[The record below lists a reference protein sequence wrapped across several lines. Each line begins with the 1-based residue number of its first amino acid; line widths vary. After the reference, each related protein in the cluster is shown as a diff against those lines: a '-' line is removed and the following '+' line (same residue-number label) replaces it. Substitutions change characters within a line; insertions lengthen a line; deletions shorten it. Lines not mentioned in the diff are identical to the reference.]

1 MSPANN
7 SGSRPSG
14 RGGSSSRSSS
24 PRSSSGRPS
33 SGRPSSGRPSSG
45 GSRGGSS
52 SSRPGSSRPSG
63 SYRDGA
69 SSGGRT
75 ASGRDSS
82 DRSSYS
88 GRPSTS
94 HGDSSR
100 PSSRPSS
107 DRGERSYGSRDSR
120 PSSRPSSD
128 RGERS
133 YGSRDSRPSSDRS
146 DRPSRS
152 YGDRPERRDDR
163 RPSSDRPAG
172 RSYGDRDSRPSSRP
186 SSDRGE
192 RSYGSRDSRPSSR
205 PSSDRGERSY
215 GSRDSRTSSDR
226 PSRSYGD
233 RPERRDDRRPS
244 SDRPAG
250 RSYGDRDSRPSSR
263 PSSDRPR
270 SSTEGRSTDRRDDRG
285 YGSRDSRPSTD
296 KPRRSNPFGGDRPK
310 ASDDRRP
317 STGRPAGRSYGSRDD
332 RPSRDDRGG
341 SRYSER
347 GGRPDRAGGRFADD
361 REERPRGRVGE
372 KRVNVQDPIIP
383 DHVTGEELPRA
394 VRNELRTLPEG
405 LALRVARHLAASV
418 EAATVNPEISWQH
431 AKAALSKASRVG
443 IIREAAAEAAYNAGH
458 YAEALIEFRAARRMR
473 GIKEY
478 WPLMADCER
487 ACGRPMKAIEMAGDP
502 LVKNL
507 DHASRVEMRI
517 VAAGARMDMGN
528 LDAALA
534 TLQCPDLTVT
544 SVEPWSARIRY
555 AYADVLEQM
564 DRREE
569 ALEWFH
575 RAAAVDADML
585 TDSDQRIRKLE
596 GKSSDSDNDDE
607 YGYEDLEDF
616 DYSGEFGDQ
625 EDSGDNDEA
634 IKE

>member
-1 MSPANN
+1 MSSDNY
-7 SGSRPSG
+7 SGSRPSS

-45 GSRGGSS
+45 GSRGASASGRSTQGRSS
-52 SSRPGSSRPSG
+52 DRRDGTGTNSRPGSSRPSG

-94 HGDSSR
+94 RGDSSR

-107 DRGERSYGSRDSR
+107 DRGD
-120 PSSRPSSD
+120 
-128 RGERS
+128 RS
-133 YGSRDSRPSSDRS
+133 YGSRDSRPSSDR
-146 DRPSRS
+146 PAGRS

-215 GSRDSRTSSDR
+215 GSRDSRPSSDR

-233 RPERRDDRRPS
+233 RPERRDDRRPT

-263 PSSDRPR
+263 PSSDRSDRPA
-270 SSTEGRSTDRRDDRG
+270 GRS
-285 YGSRDSRPSTD
+285 YGDRDSRPSSRPTSD
-296 KPRRSNPFGGDRPK
+296 RPRRDNPFGGDRPK
-310 ASDDRRP
+310 ASDDR
-317 STGRPAGRSYGSRDD
+317 RPAGRSYGSRDD

-383 DHVTGEELPRA
+383 DHITGEELPRA

-458 YAEALIEFRAARRMR
+458 FAEALIEFRAARRMR

-596 GKSSDSDNDDE
+596 GKASDSDNDDE

>member
-1 MSPANN
+1 
-7 SGSRPSG
+7 
-14 RGGSSSRSSS
+14 
-24 PRSSSGRPS
+24 
-33 SGRPSSGRPSSG
+33 
-45 GSRGGSS
+45 
-52 SSRPGSSRPSG
+52 
-63 SYRDGA
+63 
-69 SSGGRT
+69 
-75 ASGRDSS
+75 
-82 DRSSYS
+82 
-88 GRPSTS
+88 
-94 HGDSSR
+94 
-100 PSSRPSS
+100 
-107 DRGERSYGSRDSR
+107 
-120 PSSRPSSD
+120 
-128 RGERS
+128 
-133 YGSRDSRPSSDRS
+133 
-146 DRPSRS
+146 
-152 YGDRPERRDDR
+152 
-163 RPSSDRPAG
+163 
-172 RSYGDRDSRPSSRP
+172 
-186 SSDRGE
+186 
-192 RSYGSRDSRPSSR
+192 
-205 PSSDRGERSY
+205 
-215 GSRDSRTSSDR
+215 
-226 PSRSYGD
+226 
-233 RPERRDDRRPS
+233 
-244 SDRPAG
+244 
-250 RSYGDRDSRPSSR
+250 
-263 PSSDRPR
+263 
-270 SSTEGRSTDRRDDRG
+270 
-285 YGSRDSRPSTD
+285 
-296 KPRRSNPFGGDRPK
+296 
-310 ASDDRRP
+310 
-317 STGRPAGRSYGSRDD
+317 
-332 RPSRDDRGG
+332 
-341 SRYSER
+341 
-347 GGRPDRAGGRFADD
+347 
-361 REERPRGRVGE
+361 
-372 KRVNVQDPIIP
+372 
-383 DHVTGEELPRA
+383 
-394 VRNELRTLPEG
+394 
-405 LALRVARHLAASV
+405 
-418 EAATVNPEISWQH
+418 VNPEISWQH

-528 LDAALA
+528 LAAALA

>member
-7 SGSRPSG
+7 SGSRPSS
-14 RGGSSSRSSS
+14 RGGGSSRSSS
-24 PRSSSGRPS
+24 SRSS

-45 GSRGGSS
+45 GSRGASASGRPSS
-52 SSRPGSSRPSG
+52 GGSRPGSSRPSG

-69 SSGGRT
+69 STGGRT

-88 GRPSTS
+88 GSSTEGRS
-94 HGDSSR
+94 SDRRNGSSNTSRGDSSR

-107 DRGERSYGSRDSR
+107 DRGERSTQGRSSDRRDARTPTGRSDERRSFGSRDLR
-120 PSSRPSSD
+120 P
-128 RGERS
+128 
-133 YGSRDSRPSSDRS
+133 
-146 DRPSRS
+146 
-152 YGDRPERRDDR
+152 
-163 RPSSDRPAG
+163 
-172 RSYGDRDSRPSSRP
+172 
-186 SSDRGE
+186 
-192 RSYGSRDSRPSSR
+192 
-205 PSSDRGERSY
+205 
-215 GSRDSRTSSDR
+215 SSDR

-250 RSYGDRDSRPSSR
+250 RSYGDRDSRPSSDRPSRSYGDRDSRPSSR
-263 PSSDRPR
+263 PSSDRPA
-270 SSTEGRSTDRRDDRG
+270 GRSYSDRDSRPSSRPSSDRPSRS
-285 YGSRDSRPSTD
+285 YGDRDSRPSTD
-296 KPRRSNPFGGDRPK
+296 KPRRSNPYGGDRPR
-310 ASDDRRP
+310 ASDDRNARP
-317 STGRPAGRSYGSRDD
+317 S
-332 RPSRDDRGG
+332 

-383 DHVTGEELPRA
+383 DHITGEELPRA

>member
-1 MSPANN
+1 
-7 SGSRPSG
+7 
-14 RGGSSSRSSS
+14 
-24 PRSSSGRPS
+24 
-33 SGRPSSGRPSSG
+33 
-45 GSRGGSS
+45 
-52 SSRPGSSRPSG
+52 
-63 SYRDGA
+63 
-69 SSGGRT
+69 
-75 ASGRDSS
+75 
-82 DRSSYS
+82 
-88 GRPSTS
+88 
-94 HGDSSR
+94 
-100 PSSRPSS
+100 
-107 DRGERSYGSRDSR
+107 
-120 PSSRPSSD
+120 
-128 RGERS
+128 
-133 YGSRDSRPSSDRS
+133 
-146 DRPSRS
+146 
-152 YGDRPERRDDR
+152 
-163 RPSSDRPAG
+163 
-172 RSYGDRDSRPSSRP
+172 
-186 SSDRGE
+186 
-192 RSYGSRDSRPSSR
+192 
-205 PSSDRGERSY
+205 
-215 GSRDSRTSSDR
+215 
-226 PSRSYGD
+226 
-233 RPERRDDRRPS
+233 
-244 SDRPAG
+244 
-250 RSYGDRDSRPSSR
+250 
-263 PSSDRPR
+263 
-270 SSTEGRSTDRRDDRG
+270 
-285 YGSRDSRPSTD
+285 
-296 KPRRSNPFGGDRPK
+296 
-310 ASDDRRP
+310 
-317 STGRPAGRSYGSRDD
+317 
-332 RPSRDDRGG
+332 
-341 SRYSER
+341 
-347 GGRPDRAGGRFADD
+347 
-361 REERPRGRVGE
+361 
-372 KRVNVQDPIIP
+372 
-383 DHVTGEELPRA
+383 
-394 VRNELRTLPEG
+394 LPEG

-458 YAEALIEFRAARRMR
+458 FAEALIEFRAARRMR

-585 TDSDQRIRKLE
+585 TDADKRVRKLE

>member
-7 SGSRPSG
+7 SGSRPS
-14 RGGSSSRSSS
+14 
-24 PRSSSGRPS
+24 
-33 SGRPSSGRPSSG
+33 
-45 GSRGGSS
+45 SRGGSS
-52 SSRPGSSRPSG
+52 MQGRSSDRRNSPSKSSSRPSSSRPSSSTSRPGSSRPGSSRPGSSRPSG

-88 GRPSTS
+88 GSSTGGRS
-94 HGDSSR
+94 SDRRNGSSNTSRGDSSR
-100 PSSRPSS
+100 STQGRSS
-107 DRGERSYGSRDSR
+107 DRRDARTPTGRSDERRSFGSRDSR
-120 PSSRPSSD
+120 PSSDRPAGRTYGDRDARPS
-128 RGERS
+128 
-133 YGSRDSRPSSDRS
+133 SRPSSDRS

-186 SSDRGE
+186 
-192 RSYGSRDSRPSSR
+192 
-205 PSSDRGERSY
+205 
-215 GSRDSRTSSDR
+215 T
-226 PSRSYGD
+226 
-233 RPERRDDRRPS
+233 
-244 SDRPAG
+244 
-250 RSYGDRDSRPSSR
+250 
-263 PSSDRPR
+263 SDRPR
-270 SSTEGRSTDRRDDRG
+270 RSTEGRSTDRRDDRD
-285 YGSRDSRPSTD
+285 YGSRDSRTSTE
-296 KPRRSNPFGGDRPK
+296 KPRRNNPYGGDRPK
-310 ASDDRRP
+310 ASDDRR
-317 STGRPAGRSYGSRDD
+317 STESRSSDRRDGTSSRGYAD
-332 RPSRDDRGG
+332 RSDRSSRTSRDDRGG

-383 DHVTGEELPRA
+383 DHITGEELPRA

-607 YGYEDLEDF
+607 YRYEDLEDF
-616 DYSGEFGDQ
+616 DYSVEFGDQ

>member
-1 MSPANN
+1 MSSDNY
-7 SGSRPSG
+7 SGSRPSS

-33 SGRPSSGRPSSG
+33 SGRPSSG

-52 SSRPGSSRPSG
+52 SSRPGSSRPGSSRPSG

-88 GRPSTS
+88 GRSTEGRS
-94 HGDSSR
+94 SDRRNGSSNTSRGDSSR

-120 PSSRPSSD
+120 PSSDRPA
-128 RGERS
+128 GRS
-133 YGSRDSRPSSDRS
+133 YGDRDSRPSSRPSSDRS

-152 YGDRPERRDDR
+152 YGDRDS
-163 RPSSDRPAG
+163 RPSSRPSSDRADRPSRSYGDRDSRPRSDRPAG

-186 SSDRGE
+186 SSDRSDRPS
-192 RSYGSRDSRPSSR
+192 RSYGDRDSRPSS
-205 PSSDRGERSY
+205 
-215 GSRDSRTSSDR
+215 DR
-226 PSRSYGD
+226 PAGRSYGD

-270 SSTEGRSTDRRDDRG
+270 RD
-285 YGSRDSRPSTD
+285 
-296 KPRRSNPFGGDRPK
+296 NPFGGDRPK
-310 ASDDRRP
+310 ASDDR
-317 STGRPAGRSYGSRDD
+317 RPAGRSYGSRDD

-383 DHVTGEELPRA
+383 DHITGEELPRA

-458 YAEALIEFRAARRMR
+458 FAEALIEFRAARRMR

-596 GKSSDSDNDDE
+596 GKSPDSDNDDE

>member
-1 MSPANN
+1 VLRAGPAD
-7 SGSRPSG
+7 GVRPEL
-14 RGGSSSRSSS
+14 
-24 PRSSSGRPS
+24 
-33 SGRPSSGRPSSG
+33 
-45 GSRGGSS
+45 
-52 SSRPGSSRPSG
+52 
-63 SYRDGA
+63 DDALGA
-69 SSGGRT
+69 SVT
-75 ASGRDSS
+75 L
-82 DRSSYS
+82 
-88 GRPSTS
+88 
-94 HGDSSR
+94 
-100 PSSRPSS
+100 
-107 DRGERSYGSRDSR
+107 GE
-120 PSSRPSSD
+120 
-128 RGERS
+128 
-133 YGSRDSRPSSDRS
+133 
-146 DRPSRS
+146 
-152 YGDRPERRDDR
+152 
-163 RPSSDRPAG
+163 A
-172 RSYGDRDSRPSSRP
+172 
-186 SSDRGE
+186 
-192 RSYGSRDSRPSSR
+192 
-205 PSSDRGERSY
+205 
-215 GSRDSRTSSDR
+215 
-226 PSRSYGD
+226 
-233 RPERRDDRRPS
+233 
-244 SDRPAG
+244 
-250 RSYGDRDSRPSSR
+250 
-263 PSSDRPR
+263 
-270 SSTEGRSTDRRDDRG
+270 SSTCTRAG
-285 YGSRDSRPSTD
+285 
-296 KPRRSNPFGGDRPK
+296 
-310 ASDDRRP
+310 
-317 STGRPAGRSYGSRDD
+317 PAD
-332 RPSRDDRGG
+332 
-341 SRYSER
+341 
-347 GGRPDRAGGRFADD
+347 GGRPELDEPRLGHHPRLFVKRADQ

-372 KRVNVQDPIIP
+372 KRVNVLDPIIP
-383 DHVTGEELPRA
+383 DHITGEELPRA

-544 SVEPWSARIRY
+544 SLEPWSARIRY

-575 RAAAVDADML
+575 RAAAVDVDML

-596 GKSSDSDNDDE
+596 GKPSDSDNDDE

>member
-33 SGRPSSGRPSSG
+33 SGRPTSG
-45 GSRGGSS
+45 GSRGASASGRSTQGRSS
-52 SSRPGSSRPSG
+52 DRRDGTSANSRPGSSRPSG

-94 HGDSSR
+94 RGDSSR

-120 PSSRPSSD
+120 PS
-128 RGERS
+128 
-133 YGSRDSRPSSDRS
+133 S

-205 PSSDRGERSY
+205 P
-215 GSRDSRTSSDR
+215 T
-226 PSRSYGD
+226 
-233 RPERRDDRRPS
+233 
-244 SDRPAG
+244 
-250 RSYGDRDSRPSSR
+250 
-263 PSSDRPR
+263 SDRPR
-270 SSTEGRSTDRRDDRG
+270 RD
-285 YGSRDSRPSTD
+285 
-296 KPRRSNPFGGDRPK
+296 NPFGGDRPK

-317 STGRPAGRSYGSRDD
+317 AGRTYGSRDD

-383 DHVTGEELPRA
+383 DHITGEELPRA

-458 YAEALIEFRAARRMR
+458 FAEALIEFRAARRMR

-607 YGYEDLEDF
+607 YDYEDLEDF

>member
-7 SGSRPSG
+7 SGSRPSS

-33 SGRPSSGRPSSG
+33 SGRPSSG
-45 GSRGGSS
+45 GSRGASS

-69 SSGGRT
+69 SSSGRT

-94 HGDSSR
+94 RGDSSR
-100 PSSRPSS
+100 STQGRSADRRDGTSSRPSS

-120 PSSRPSSD
+120 P
-128 RGERS
+128 
-133 YGSRDSRPSSDRS
+133 
-146 DRPSRS
+146 
-152 YGDRPERRDDR
+152 
-163 RPSSDRPAG
+163 
-172 RSYGDRDSRPSSRP
+172 
-186 SSDRGE
+186 
-192 RSYGSRDSRPSSR
+192 
-205 PSSDRGERSY
+205 
-215 GSRDSRTSSDR
+215 SSDR

-244 SDRPAG
+244 SDRPA
-250 RSYGDRDSRPSSR
+250 RSYGDRDSRPSS
-263 PSSDRPR
+263 DRPR
-270 SSTEGRSTDRRDDRG
+270 RSTEGRSTDRRDDRDF
-285 YGSRDSRPSTD
+285 GSRDSRSTTD
-296 KPRRSNPFGGDRPK
+296 KPRRSNPYGGDRPR
-310 ASDDRRP
+310 ASDDRNARP
-317 STGRPAGRSYGSRDD
+317 S
-332 RPSRDDRGG
+332 

-383 DHVTGEELPRA
+383 DHITGEELPRA

-625 EDSGDNDEA
+625 EDSGDNDDA

>member
-7 SGSRPSG
+7 SGSRPSS

-33 SGRPSSGRPSSG
+33 SGRSTQGRSSDRRDGTSTN
-45 GSRGGSS
+45 SRSGSS
-52 SSRPGSSRPSG
+52 SRPGSSRPGSSRPSG

-94 HGDSSR
+94 RGDSSR
-100 PSSRPSS
+100 PSSRPTS
-107 DRGERSYGSRDSR
+107 DRGERSTQGRSSDRRDARTPTGRSDERRSFSSRDSR
-120 PSSRPSSD
+120 PSSDRPAGRTYGDRDSRPS
-128 RGERS
+128 
-133 YGSRDSRPSSDRS
+133 SRPSSDRS

-152 YGDRPERRDDR
+152 YGDRPERRDHR

-186 SSDRGE
+186 
-192 RSYGSRDSRPSSR
+192 
-205 PSSDRGERSY
+205 
-215 GSRDSRTSSDR
+215 T
-226 PSRSYGD
+226 
-233 RPERRDDRRPS
+233 
-244 SDRPAG
+244 
-250 RSYGDRDSRPSSR
+250 
-263 PSSDRPR
+263 SDRPR
-270 SSTEGRSTDRRDDRG
+270 RSTEGRSTDRRDDRD
-285 YGSRDSRPSTD
+285 YGSRDSRTSTE
-296 KPRRSNPFGGDRPK
+296 KPRRNNPYGGDRPK
-310 ASDDRRP
+310 ASDDRR
-317 STGRPAGRSYGSRDD
+317 STQSRSSDRRDGTSSRGYAD
-332 RPSRDDRGG
+332 RSDRSSRTSRDDRGG

-383 DHVTGEELPRA
+383 DHITGEELPRA

-607 YGYEDLEDF
+607 YRYEDLEDF
-616 DYSGEFGDQ
+616 DYSVEFGDQ

>member
-33 SGRPSSGRPSSG
+33 SGSSTQGRSSDRRNG
-45 GSRGGSS
+45 SSTNSRGGSS

-94 HGDSSR
+94 RGDSSR
-100 PSSRPSS
+100 STQGRSADRRDTRTPTGRS
-107 DRGERSYGSRDSR
+107 DERRTF
-120 PSSRPSSD
+120 
-128 RGERS
+128 
-133 YGSRDSRPSSDRS
+133 GSRDSRPSSDRS

-186 SSDRGE
+186 TSDRGE
-192 RSYGSRDSRPSSR
+192 RSYGSRDSRPSS
-205 PSSDRGERSY
+205 
-215 GSRDSRTSSDR
+215 DR

-233 RPERRDDRRPS
+233 RPDRRDDRRPS

-250 RSYGDRDSRPSSR
+250 RSYGDRDSRPSS
-263 PSSDRPR
+263 DRPR
-270 SSTEGRSTDRRDDRG
+270 RE
-285 YGSRDSRPSTD
+285 
-296 KPRRSNPFGGDRPK
+296 NPYGGDRPR

-317 STGRPAGRSYGSRDD
+317 TGRSYGSRDV

-372 KRVNVQDPIIP
+372 KRVNVKDPIIP
-383 DHVTGEELPRA
+383 DHITGEELPRA

-458 YAEALIEFRAARRMR
+458 YAEALVEFRAARRMR

-585 TDSDQRIRKLE
+585 TDADKRVRKLE

-607 YGYEDLEDF
+607 YGYEDLEDL

>member
-14 RGGSSSRSSS
+14 RGGSSMQGRSSDRRNS
-24 PRSSSGRPS
+24 PSKSSSRPS
-33 SGRPSSGRPSSG
+33 SSRPSS
-45 GSRGGSS
+45 SS
-52 SSRPGSSRPSG
+52 SRPGSPRPGSSRPSG

-94 HGDSSR
+94 RGDSSR

-107 DRGERSYGSRDSR
+107 DRGDRPAGRSYGDRDSR
-120 PSSRPSSD
+120 PSSRPASD
-128 RGERS
+128 RGERRPSSDRPAGRS
-133 YGSRDSRPSSDRS
+133 YGDRDSRPSSRPSSDRS

-192 RSYGSRDSRPSSR
+192 RR
-205 PSSDRGERSY
+205 PSSDRPAG
-215 GSRDSRTSSDR
+215 
-226 PSRSYGD
+226 RSYGD
-233 RPERRDDRRPS
+233 RDSRPS

-270 SSTEGRSTDRRDDRG
+270 RD
-285 YGSRDSRPSTD
+285 
-296 KPRRSNPFGGDRPK
+296 NPFGGDRPR
-310 ASDDRRP
+310 ASDDRGARP
-317 STGRPAGRSYGSRDD
+317 S
-332 RPSRDDRGG
+332 

-347 GGRPDRAGGRFADD
+347 GGRPDRAGGRFSDD

-372 KRVNVQDPIIP
+372 KRVNVLDPIIP
-383 DHVTGEELPRA
+383 DHITGEELPRA

-458 YAEALIEFRAARRMR
+458 FAEALIEFRAARRMR

-596 GKSSDSDNDDE
+596 GKSTDSDDDE

-616 DYSGEFGDQ
+616 DYSDEFGDQ

>member
-1 MSPANN
+1 MSSDNY
-7 SGSRPSG
+7 SGSRPSS

-33 SGRPSSGRPSSG
+33 SGRPSSG
-45 GSRGGSS
+45 GSRGGSAS
-52 SSRPGSSRPSG
+52 GRPGSSRPGSSRPSSG

-69 SSGGRT
+69 TSGGRT

-88 GRPSTS
+88 GRPTTS
-94 HGDSSR
+94 RGDSSRPSSRPGSDRSDRPSRSYSDRPDRRDDRRPSSDRPTVRSYGDRDSR

-120 PSSRPSSD
+120 PSSRPT
-128 RGERS
+128 
-133 YGSRDSRPSSDRS
+133 SDRS

-172 RSYGDRDSRPSSRP
+172 RSYGDKDSRPSSRP
-186 SSDRGE
+186 G
-192 RSYGSRDSRPSSR
+192 
-205 PSSDRGERSY
+205 
-215 GSRDSRTSSDR
+215 
-226 PSRSYGD
+226 
-233 RPERRDDRRPS
+233 
-244 SDRPAG
+244 
-250 RSYGDRDSRPSSR
+250 
-263 PSSDRPR
+263 SDRPR
-270 SSTEGRSTDRRDDRG
+270 RD
-285 YGSRDSRPSTD
+285 
-296 KPRRSNPFGGDRPK
+296 NPFGGDRPR
-310 ASDDRRP
+310 ASDDR
-317 STGRPAGRSYGSRDD
+317 GARSS
-332 RPSRDDRGG
+332 

-383 DHVTGEELPRA
+383 DHITGEELPRA

-458 YAEALIEFRAARRMR
+458 FAEALIEFRAARRMR

-596 GKSSDSDNDDE
+596 GKSTDSDNDDE

-616 DYSGEFGDQ
+616 DYSDEFG
-625 EDSGDNDEA
+625 EYEESGDSDEA
-634 IKE
+634 VKE

>member
-7 SGSRPSG
+7 SGSRPS
-14 RGGSSSRSSS
+14 
-24 PRSSSGRPS
+24 
-33 SGRPSSGRPSSG
+33 
-45 GSRGGSS
+45 SRGGSS
-52 SSRPGSSRPSG
+52 MQGRSSDRRNSQSKSSSRPSSSRPSSSTSRPGSSRPSG

-94 HGDSSR
+94 RGDSSR

-107 DRGERSYGSRDSR
+107 DRGDRPAGRSYGDRDSRPSSRPSSDRPSRSYGDRPERRDDRRPSSDRPAGRSYGDRDSRPSSRPSSDRGDRPAGRSYGDRDSR

-186 SSDRGE
+186 SSDRG
-192 RSYGSRDSRPSSR
+192 
-205 PSSDRGERSY
+205 
-215 GSRDSRTSSDR
+215 
-226 PSRSYGD
+226 
-233 RPERRDDRRPS
+233 
-244 SDRPAG
+244 DRPAG
-250 RSYGDRDSRPSSR
+250 RSYGDRDSRPSS
-263 PSSDRPR
+263 DRPR
-270 SSTEGRSTDRRDDRG
+270 RE
-285 YGSRDSRPSTD
+285 
-296 KPRRSNPFGGDRPK
+296 NPYGGDRPR
-310 ASDDRRP
+310 ASDDRNARP
-317 STGRPAGRSYGSRDD
+317 S
-332 RPSRDDRGG
+332 

-347 GGRPDRAGGRFADD
+347 GGRPDRAGGRFSDD

-372 KRVNVQDPIIP
+372 KRVNVLDPIIP
-383 DHVTGEELPRA
+383 DHITGEELPRA

>member
-1 MSPANN
+1 MSSDNY
-7 SGSRPSG
+7 SGSRPSS

-24 PRSSSGRPS
+24 PRSS

-52 SSRPGSSRPSG
+52 SSRPGSSRPGSSRPSSG

-94 HGDSSR
+94 RGDSSR

-120 PSSRPSSD
+120 PSSDRPAGRSYEDRDSRPSSRPSSD
-128 RGERS
+128 RSDRPSRSFGDRDSRPSSRPSSDRPAGRS
-133 YGSRDSRPSSDRS
+133 YGDRDSRPSSRPSSDRPAGRSYGDRPERRDDRRPTSDRPAGRSYGDRDARPSSRPSSDRS

-186 SSDRGE
+186 
-192 RSYGSRDSRPSSR
+192 
-205 PSSDRGERSY
+205 
-215 GSRDSRTSSDR
+215 T
-226 PSRSYGD
+226 
-233 RPERRDDRRPS
+233 
-244 SDRPAG
+244 
-250 RSYGDRDSRPSSR
+250 
-263 PSSDRPR
+263 SDRPR
-270 SSTEGRSTDRRDDRG
+270 RD
-285 YGSRDSRPSTD
+285 
-296 KPRRSNPFGGDRPK
+296 NPFGGDRPK
-310 ASDDRRP
+310 ASDDR
-317 STGRPAGRSYGSRDD
+317 RPAGRSYGSRDD

-383 DHVTGEELPRA
+383 DHITGEELPRA

-585 TDSDQRIRKLE
+585 TDSDQRVRKLE

>member
-7 SGSRPSG
+7 SGSRPSS

-33 SGRPSSGRPSSG
+33 SGRPSSGGSRGASASGRPSSG
-45 GSRGGSS
+45 G
-52 SSRPGSSRPSG
+52 SRPGSSRPSG

-88 GRPSTS
+88 GRSTEGRS
-94 HGDSSR
+94 SDRRNGSSNTSRGDSSR

-120 PSSRPSSD
+120 PSSDRPA
-128 RGERS
+128 GRS
-133 YGSRDSRPSSDRS
+133 YGDRDSRPSSRPSSDRS

-172 RSYGDRDSRPSSRP
+172 RSYGDRDSRPS
-186 SSDRGE
+186 
-192 RSYGSRDSRPSSR
+192 
-205 PSSDRGERSY
+205 
-215 GSRDSRTSSDR
+215 
-226 PSRSYGD
+226 RSYGD

-263 PSSDRPR
+263 QTSDRPR
-270 SSTEGRSTDRRDDRG
+270 RD
-285 YGSRDSRPSTD
+285 
-296 KPRRSNPFGGDRPK
+296 NPFGGDRPK
-310 ASDDRRP
+310 ASDDR
-317 STGRPAGRSYGSRDD
+317 RPAGRSYGSRDD

-383 DHVTGEELPRA
+383 DHITGEELPRA

-458 YAEALIEFRAARRMR
+458 FAEALIEFRAARRMR

-564 DRREE
+564 GRTEE

-596 GKSSDSDNDDE
+596 GKSSDSDNEDE

>member
-7 SGSRPSG
+7 SGSRPS
-14 RGGSSSRSSS
+14 
-24 PRSSSGRPS
+24 
-33 SGRPSSGRPSSG
+33 
-45 GSRGGSS
+45 SRGGSS
-52 SSRPGSSRPSG
+52 MQGRSSDRRNSPSKSSSRPSSSRPSSSTSRPGSSRPGSSRPSG

-88 GRPSTS
+88 GRSTEGRS
-94 HGDSSR
+94 SDRRNGSSNTSRGDSSR

-107 DRGERSYGSRDSR
+107 DRGERSTQGRSSDRRDARTPTGRSDERRSFGSRDSR
-120 PSSRPSSD
+120 P
-128 RGERS
+128 
-133 YGSRDSRPSSDRS
+133 
-146 DRPSRS
+146 
-152 YGDRPERRDDR
+152 
-163 RPSSDRPAG
+163 
-172 RSYGDRDSRPSSRP
+172 
-186 SSDRGE
+186 
-192 RSYGSRDSRPSSR
+192 
-205 PSSDRGERSY
+205 
-215 GSRDSRTSSDR
+215 SSDR

-250 RSYGDRDSRPSSR
+250 RTYGDRDSRPSSDRSDRPAGRSYGDRDSRPSSR
-263 PSSDRPR
+263 PTSDRPR
-270 SSTEGRSTDRRDDRG
+270 RSTEGRSTDRRDERD
-285 YGSRDSRPSTD
+285 YGSRDSRTSTD
-296 KPRRSNPFGGDRPK
+296 KPRRSNPYGGDRPR
-310 ASDDRRP
+310 ASDDRDSRP
-317 STGRPAGRSYGSRDD
+317 S
-332 RPSRDDRGG
+332 

-383 DHVTGEELPRA
+383 DHITGEELPRA

-564 DRREE
+564 GRTEE

-585 TDSDQRIRKLE
+585 TDADKRVRKLE

>member
-1 MSPANN
+1 MSSDNY
-7 SGSRPSG
+7 SGSRPSS

-33 SGRPSSGRPSSG
+33 SGRPSSG

-52 SSRPGSSRPSG
+52 SSSRPGSSRPGSSRPSG

-88 GRPSTS
+88 GRSTE
-94 HGDSSR
+94 GR
-100 PSSRPSS
+100 SS
-107 DRGERSYGSRDSR
+107 DRRNGSSNTSRGDSSR

-192 RSYGSRDSRPSSR
+192 RSYGSRDSRPSS
-205 PSSDRGERSY
+205 
-215 GSRDSRTSSDR
+215 DR

-233 RPERRDDRRPS
+233 RDSRPSSRPS

-263 PSSDRPR
+263 PSSDRGER
-270 SSTEGRSTDRRDDRG
+270 S
-285 YGSRDSRPSTD
+285 YGSRDSRPSSDRPAGRSYGDRDSRPSSRPTSD
-296 KPRRSNPFGGDRPK
+296 RPRRDNPFGGDRPK
-310 ASDDRRP
+310 ASDDR
-317 STGRPAGRSYGSRDD
+317 RPAGRSYGSRDD

-383 DHVTGEELPRA
+383 DHITGEELPRA

-458 YAEALIEFRAARRMR
+458 FAEALIEFRAARRMR

>member
-7 SGSRPSG
+7 SGSRPS
-14 RGGSSSRSSS
+14 
-24 PRSSSGRPS
+24 
-33 SGRPSSGRPSSG
+33 
-45 GSRGGSS
+45 SRGGSS
-52 SSRPGSSRPSG
+52 MQGRSSDRRNSPSKPSSRPSSSRPSSSTSRPGSSRPGSSRPPG

-94 HGDSSR
+94 RGDSSR

-107 DRGERSYGSRDSR
+107 DRGERSYGSRDSRPSSDRSDRPSRSYGDRPERRDDRRPSSDRPAGRTYGDRDSRPSSRPSSDRPSRSYGDRDSRPSSRPSSDRPAGRSYGDRDSR

-186 SSDRGE
+186 
-192 RSYGSRDSRPSSR
+192 
-205 PSSDRGERSY
+205 
-215 GSRDSRTSSDR
+215 T
-226 PSRSYGD
+226 
-233 RPERRDDRRPS
+233 
-244 SDRPAG
+244 
-250 RSYGDRDSRPSSR
+250 
-263 PSSDRPR
+263 SDRPR

-285 YGSRDSRPSTD
+285 YGSRDTRPSTD

-317 STGRPAGRSYGSRDD
+317 TGRSYGSRDD

-347 GGRPDRAGGRFADD
+347 GGRPDRAGGRFADE

-383 DHVTGEELPRA
+383 DHITGEELPRA

-625 EDSGDNDEA
+625 EDSGDTDEA

>member
-1 MSPANN
+1 MSSDNY
-7 SGSRPSG
+7 SGSRPSS

-33 SGRPSSGRPSSG
+33 SGRPSSGGSRGSSASGRPSSG

-94 HGDSSR
+94 RGDSSR

-107 DRGERSYGSRDSR
+107 DRGERSYGSHDSR
-120 PSSRPSSD
+120 PSN
-128 RGERS
+128 
-133 YGSRDSRPSSDRS
+133 
-146 DRPSRS
+146 
-152 YGDRPERRDDR
+152 
-163 RPSSDRPAG
+163 DRPAG

-192 RSYGSRDSRPSSR
+192 RSYGSRDSRPSSDRPAGRSYEDRDSRPSSRPSSDRFERPSRSYGDRGSRPSSR

-215 GSRDSRTSSDR
+215 GSRDSKPNSRPLSDR
-226 PSRSYGD
+226 
-233 RPERRDDRRPS
+233 
-244 SDRPAG
+244 
-250 RSYGDRDSRPSSR
+250 
-263 PSSDRPR
+263 SDRPR
-270 SSTEGRSTDRRDDRG
+270 SNAEGRSTDRRNDRD
-285 YGSRDSRPSTD
+285 YGSRDSRSTTN
-296 KPRRSNPFGGDRPK
+296 KPRRSNPYGGDRPR
-310 ASDDRRP
+310 ASDDRKARP
-317 STGRPAGRSYGSRDD
+317 S
-332 RPSRDDRGG
+332 

-347 GGRPDRAGGRFADD
+347 GGRTDLAGGRFAED

-383 DHVTGEELPRA
+383 DHITGEELPRA

-458 YAEALIEFRAARRMR
+458 YAEALVEFRAARRMR

-544 SVEPWSARIRY
+544 SNEPWAARIRY

-564 DRREE
+564 GRNEE

-585 TDSDQRIRKLE
+585 TDADKRVRKLE

-607 YGYEDLEDF
+607 YSYEDLEDF

>member
-7 SGSRPSG
+7 SGSRPS
-14 RGGSSSRSSS
+14 
-24 PRSSSGRPS
+24 
-33 SGRPSSGRPSSG
+33 
-45 GSRGGSS
+45 SRGGSS
-52 SSRPGSSRPSG
+52 MQGRSSDRRNSPSKSSSRPSSSRPSSSTSRPGSSRPGSSRPSG

-94 HGDSSR
+94 RGDSSR

-107 DRGERSYGSRDSR
+107 DRGDRPAGRSYGDRDSR

-186 SSDRGE
+186 SSDRG
-192 RSYGSRDSRPSSR
+192 
-205 PSSDRGERSY
+205 
-215 GSRDSRTSSDR
+215 
-226 PSRSYGD
+226 
-233 RPERRDDRRPS
+233 
-244 SDRPAG
+244 DRPAG
-250 RSYGDRDSRPSSR
+250 RSYGDRDSRPSS
-263 PSSDRPR
+263 DRPR
-270 SSTEGRSTDRRDDRG
+270 RE
-285 YGSRDSRPSTD
+285 
-296 KPRRSNPFGGDRPK
+296 NPYGGDRPR
-310 ASDDRRP
+310 ASDDRNARP
-317 STGRPAGRSYGSRDD
+317 S
-332 RPSRDDRGG
+332 

-347 GGRPDRAGGRFADD
+347 GGRPDRAGGRFSDD

-383 DHVTGEELPRA
+383 DHITGEELPRA

-544 SVEPWSARIRY
+544 SLEPWSARIRY

>member
-7 SGSRPSG
+7 SGSRPSS

-33 SGRPSSGRPSSG
+33 SGRSTQGRSSDRRNSPSKSSSRPSS
-45 GSRGGSS
+45 SRPSSSTSRPGSS
-52 SSRPGSSRPSG
+52 RPGSSRPGSSRPSG

-88 GRPSTS
+88 GRSTEGRS
-94 HGDSSR
+94 SDRRNGSSNTSRGDSSR
-100 PSSRPSS
+100 PSSRPTS
-107 DRGERSYGSRDSR
+107 DRGERSTQGR
-120 PSSRPSSD
+120 SSD
-128 RGERS
+128 RRDGTS
-133 YGSRDSRPSSDRS
+133 SRGYADRS
-146 DRPSRS
+146 DR
-152 YGDRPERRDDR
+152 
-163 RPSSDRPAG
+163 
-172 RSYGDRDSRPSSRP
+172 SSR
-186 SSDRGE
+186 
-192 RSYGSRDSRPSSR
+192 
-205 PSSDRGERSY
+205 
-215 GSRDSRTSSDR
+215 T
-226 PSRSYGD
+226 
-233 RPERRDDRRPS
+233 
-244 SDRPAG
+244 
-250 RSYGDRDSRPSSR
+250 
-263 PSSDRPR
+263 
-270 SSTEGRSTDRRDDRG
+270 
-285 YGSRDSRPSTD
+285 
-296 KPRRSNPFGGDRPK
+296 
-310 ASDDRRP
+310 
-317 STGRPAGRSYGSRDD
+317 
-332 RPSRDDRGG
+332 SRDDRGG

-383 DHVTGEELPRA
+383 DHITGEELPRA

-458 YAEALIEFRAARRMR
+458 FAEALIEFRAARRMR

-564 DRREE
+564 GRTEE

-585 TDSDQRIRKLE
+585 TDSDQRVRKLE

-607 YGYEDLEDF
+607 YRYEDLEDF
-616 DYSGEFGDQ
+616 DYSVEFGDQ

>member
-1 MSPANN
+1 MSSDNY
-7 SGSRPSG
+7 SDSRPSG

-33 SGRPSSGRPSSG
+33 SGSRGASASGRPSSG

-94 HGDSSR
+94 RGDS
-100 PSSRPSS
+100 
-107 DRGERSYGSRDSR
+107 SR

-192 RSYGSRDSRPSSR
+192 R
-205 PSSDRGERSY
+205 
-215 GSRDSRTSSDR
+215 
-226 PSRSYGD
+226 
-233 RPERRDDRRPS
+233 RPS

-250 RSYGDRDSRPSSR
+250 RSYGDRDSRPSSDRPAGRSYGDRDSRASSR

-270 SSTEGRSTDRRDDRG
+270 RD
-285 YGSRDSRPSTD
+285 
-296 KPRRSNPFGGDRPK
+296 NPFGGDRPR
-310 ASDDRRP
+310 ASDDRGARP
-317 STGRPAGRSYGSRDD
+317 S
-332 RPSRDDRGG
+332 

-347 GGRPDRAGGRFADD
+347 GGRPDRAGGRFSDD

-383 DHVTGEELPRA
+383 DHITGEELPRA

-458 YAEALIEFRAARRMR
+458 FAEALIEFRAARRMR